1 MRIFFQGRCVLGC
14 PCTMASLSSFSRLC
28 MSTIQRVNTSHEAT
42 FELSEATC
50 HVKCVFYPVRWSRLK
65 LIPVER
71 CILASLIPFALCK
84 CPTVR
89 YGGSLLEVTHCCV
102 WRPGLWM
109 QTGGHPAPVTRD
121 SAHHSEW
128 DNPKKISRR
137 RKKKEEIIHVA
148 VLIFITCWFQLQ
160 HQDSSNLQL
169 DRKIKHY
176 SILSKA
182 LIA

>member
-28 MSTIQRVNTSHEAT
+28 MSTIQRVNTSHEDT

-71 CILASLIPFALCK
+71 CILAFFFIPFALCK
-84 CPTVR
+84 CLTVR

-128 DNPKKISRR
+128 DNPKKRSRR
-137 RKKKEEIIHVA
+137 RKKRRNYSCCSFDFYYL
-148 VLIFITCWFQLQ
+148 LISASTSGQQQSPISQKNQTLFNPL
-160 HQDSSNLQL
+160 
-169 DRKIKHY
+169 
-176 SILSKA
+176 
-182 LIA
+182 